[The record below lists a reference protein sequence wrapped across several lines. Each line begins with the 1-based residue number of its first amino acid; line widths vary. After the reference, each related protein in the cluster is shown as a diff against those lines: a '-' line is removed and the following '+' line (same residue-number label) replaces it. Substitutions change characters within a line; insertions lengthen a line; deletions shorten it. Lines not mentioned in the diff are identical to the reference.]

1 MKELKTTKTYEEQ
14 LRVGLKVEREHS
26 DVTDGDMR
34 QIRKIAEAH
43 LREDPK
49 YYTKLEKAKL

>member
-1 MKELKTTKTYEEQ
+1 MKIDCYEKQLKKGIQ
-14 LRVGLKVEREHS
+14 VEKEHN

-49 YYTKLEKAKL
+49 YYTKLQKAKL